1 MIPKTTTVDIKLLYV
16 KRAFRKEGILRDLNQ
31 GSDHDQSPDSRIC
44 AQEHELFVW
53 QPSYRGL

>member
-44 AQEHELFVW
+44 AQEHELFV
-53 QPSYRGL
+53 